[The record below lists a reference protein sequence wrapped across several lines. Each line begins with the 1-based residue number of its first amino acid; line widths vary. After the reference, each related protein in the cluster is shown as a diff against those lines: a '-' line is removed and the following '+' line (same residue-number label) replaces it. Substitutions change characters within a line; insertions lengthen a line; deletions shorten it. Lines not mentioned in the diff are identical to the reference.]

1 MMPLNI
7 FFAHLYLPFALRMKN
22 ACNDDVLKILALD
35 KMERT
40 ENSFKILHLKILP
53 GAIYY

>member
-1 MMPLNI
+1 MPLNI